1 MRAFVSVLLAAVVSS
16 SAACVSRPRCSR
28 RPAAGEPAPPAH
40 VARARALLEE
50 AREREPNLP
59 MLDEAATR
67 AALKS
72 MRSEAAWPTVPNLMR
87 IAAVLPKT
95 ADAEMAA
102 WAALGKEGTI
112 DKRLLAEVFYVV
124 SSANECGH

>member
-1 MRAFVSVLLAAVVSS
+1 MRAFASVVLAAAVASS
-16 SAACVSRPRCSR
+16 GACASRPPCA
-28 RPAAGEPAPPAH
+28 PCPVAAEPAPPAH
-40 VARARALLEE
+40 VARARRLLEE
-50 AREREPNLP
+50 ARGRQPNLP
-59 MLDEAATR
+59 MMDEAKTR

-72 MRSEAAWPTVPNLMR
+72 MRSETSWPTVPNLMR
-87 IAAVLPKT
+87 IAALMPKT